1 MGRKAD
7 PKGKDRTRTIVLA
20 GDVAEIAQKLADKGE
35 LSRTLSELLRFNY
48 GFGDALDEKKRELE
62 AAHEQR
68 IQLQRLEESLA
79 NEIDEL
85 ENTVLQQDT
94 TIRPNLEKRKEILL
108 QRRNDVQVKLERS
121 FSTHD
126 EMRYIIQA
134 RNLDDLINEV
144 NQQLEELI

>member
-7 PKGKDRTRTIVLA
+7 PKGKDRPRTIVLA

-68 IQLQRLEESLA
+68 INLQRLEESLA
-79 NEIDEL
+79 LEIDDL
-85 ENTVLQQDT
+85 ES
-94 TIRPNLEKRKEILL
+94 TILKQNSTIKPNLEKRKAILL
-108 QRRNDVQVKLERS
+108 QRRADVGVKLNRA
-121 FSTHD
+121 FAKQD
-126 EMRYIIQA
+126 ETKYIIQA
-134 RNLDDLINEV
+134 RNLDELINEV
-144 NQQLEELI
+144 NQELEELN